1 MLRFLFLKSVYKF
14 QMFFNQ
20 FAVRCQLRM
29 VYLSAFAPIK
39 QKQSEAYTAQ
49 AILFEA
55 HLTQQALT
63 LSKWMR
69 KLKLRV
75 KTRTLVWLFTMTGT
89 LCSHTSQL
97 TTQIC
102 LTGSTFLRVGTRVSN
117 DMYFLWPKV
126 TLWGMARPCHFP
138 EQLTKVERGSITSLG
153 THAHKMQPGFKP
165 RQFEFTAWLFVHV
178 DFHMKSNPTNN
189 EVEWASIYSD
199 RTKRKLQK
207 EHWPYT
213 RGDMVDRW
221 HFKLVR

>member
-1 MLRFLFLKSVYKF
+1 MLRFLFPNSVHKF

-20 FAVRCQLRM
+20 FAVHCQLPM

-39 QKQSEAYTAQ
+39 QKQSKAYTAL

-69 KLKLRV
+69 KLKLGV

-102 LTGSTFLRVGTRVSN
+102 LIGSTFLRVGTRVSN
-117 DMYFLWPKV
+117 DMCFLWPKEI
-126 TLWGMARPCHFP
+126 LWGMACPCHFP
-138 EQLTKVERGSITSLG
+138 EQSIKVQRGSITSLG

-178 DFHMKSNPTNN
+178 GFHM
-189 EVEWASIYSD
+189 
-199 RTKRKLQK
+199 
-207 EHWPYT
+207 
-213 RGDMVDRW
+213 
-221 HFKLVR
+221 